1 MIENKTVLLTGAAG
15 GIGSEIVRLLADEGA
30 KLVLVDRDLKV
41 LERVVG
47 TIQTNR
53 NNVKLLAADIGSASG
68 REKVLATLEAEG
80 GRLDILINCAGI
92 NNFGLLEN
100 TGESVIEAM
109 ININITAPILLTRQC
124 LPLLGRSSDAH
135 ILNIGSTFGSIG
147 YAGFVVYSTTK
158 FAIRGFTEALRR
170 ELADTT
176 IHVSY
181 LAPRATKT
189 PLNTGPVYQLN
200 AALGVKMDDPA
211 RVAAEVS
218 AILQQGKGVDRYLGW
233 PEKLFV
239 RINSV
244 LPGVVNGS
252 LRKQLNT
259 IRHFA
264 GLSDK

>member
-30 KLVLVDRDLKV
+30 KLVLVDRDPRA
-41 LERVVG
+41 LERVAG
-47 TIQTNR
+47 TVQTNW
-53 NNVKLLAADIGSASG
+53 NNVKLVATDIGSASG
-68 REKVLATLEAEG
+68 REKVLAALDAEG

-92 NNFGLLEN
+92 NSFGLLEN
-100 TGESVIEAM
+100 TDESVIEAM
-109 ININITAPILLTRQC
+109 ININIAAPILLTRLC
-124 LPLLGRSSDAH
+124 LPLLGRSGAGH

-158 FAIRGFTEALRR
+158 FAIRGFTESLRR
-170 ELADTT
+170 ELADTS
-176 IHVSY
+176 IRVSY
-181 LAPRATKT
+181 IAPRATKT

-252 LRKQLNT
+252 LRKQLKT

-264 GLSDK
+264 GLTDK